1 MLQQALAKLV
11 NDDQYRTQVKYD
23 PHRFTSDF
31 RLSDAELNILMA
43 IGNVDGNALNRRKM
57 FAGGCSCS
65 SGGRF
70 PG

>member
-23 PHRFTSDF
+23 PHRITNDF
-31 RLSDAELNILMA
+31 QLTHAELNILKA
-43 IGNVDGNALNRRKM
+43 IGKVDGNALNRRKM

-70 PG
+70 PD